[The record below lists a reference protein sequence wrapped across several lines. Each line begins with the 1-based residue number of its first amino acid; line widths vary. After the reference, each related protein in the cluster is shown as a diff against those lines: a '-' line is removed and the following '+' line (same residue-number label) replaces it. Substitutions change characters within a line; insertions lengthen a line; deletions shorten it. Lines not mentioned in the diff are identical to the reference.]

1 MCVCVCVRAC
11 VCACIPACVY
21 MCEDWQKSV
30 HIMSHTQSTH
40 LPICIWCV
48 LVLCADTADPARTTH
63 THTRYTSPSLY
74 LMCADTAVLIMLC
87 VNNADP
93 AKTTHTQYTPPLCIW
108 CVLILLCC
116 KKQYTQC
123 TPPRL
128 YLLLCRHCLLCAP
141 DGIVYWH
148 GVYGTMLCFI
158 DYISTHVN
166 SFYTS
171 QASKVPNTTRAFE
184 GFRCCEKWD
193 VVRCETLWDVRA

>member
-48 LVLCADTADPARTTH
+48 LVLCADT
-63 THTRYTSPSLY
+63 
-74 LMCADTAVLIMLC
+74 
-87 VNNADP
+87 ADP

-193 VVRCETLWDVRA
+193 VVRCETLWDVMA